1 MMEALLSKSIRDAY
15 GLLHKRDEH
24 LTILSCLP
32 RADFDSRPVLK
43 VRFENGSTGVVFAE
57 EVDGPL
63 SPS

>member
-15 GLLHKRDEH
+15 GRLHKRDEH
-24 LTILSCLP
+24 LTILSRSP

-43 VRFENGSTGVVFAE
+43 VRFEDGSTGVVFPE